1 MFGFVA
7 EVLVERT
14 GSALI
19 RVLRPR
25 ADPSDTACIA
35 VGLLFWAGVLAAGAW
50 IARRVFAG

>member
-1 MFGFVA
+1 VFGFLA